1 MDYSTQMIA
10 RAEHNLMMRS
20 LPFITEYAFPV
31 TERQSKERRLPVL
44 LLRPILAAL
53 LHLVTK

>member
-1 MDYSTQMIA
+1 MSYNANMIA
-10 RAEHNLMMRS
+10 RAEHKLMVHS
-20 LPFITEYAFPV
+20 LPRVPEYAFPV